1 MPLDARSRGGRT
13 PECLPPRTCAPTG
26 APAARATW
34 NCGHRD
40 EQARGDDRGNDGQL
54 DARNVHWTGVPA
66 RIDSMTSMI
75 AWVDVVESTPEM
87 SESCVAAAMTR

>member
-1 MPLDARSRGGRT
+1 MPASKDMRSDRRARRQGRL
-13 PECLPPRTCAPTG
+13 ER
-26 APAARATW
+26 
-34 NCGHRD
+34 GHRD
-40 EQARGDDRGNDGQL
+40 EQAGRDDRGHDGQL
-54 DARNVHWTGVPA
+54 DARNVHRTGVPV